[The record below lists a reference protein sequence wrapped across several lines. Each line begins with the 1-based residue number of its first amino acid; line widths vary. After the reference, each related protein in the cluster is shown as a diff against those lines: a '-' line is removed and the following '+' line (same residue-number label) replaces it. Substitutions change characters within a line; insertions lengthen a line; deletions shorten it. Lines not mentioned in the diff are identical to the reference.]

1 MTVIY
6 LNLKAGGKPMSTKD
20 GIIGLAI
27 LLLVILVIIFGVRSA
42 TNSAKAGTAERMAGA
57 LVGLI
62 RADGYATAL
71 PACRGVSAQDFDGLT
86 ACLEEIRAPRDLSA
100 LFKEAKF
107 QNYDEQHAEMG
118 FIVIQNA
125 KGDKT
130 FQSGNFSMILNN
142 MEAARGCAT
151 PGDIAPGYTCRFDVN
166 QRCNPGDN
174 LEIRYN
180 GIRVFLKT
188 C

>member
-1 MTVIY
+1 
-6 LNLKAGGKPMSTKD
+6 MSTKD
-20 GIIGLAI
+20 GLLGLTI

-42 TNSAKAGTAERMAGA
+42 TNSAKAGAAERMAGT
-57 LVGLI
+57 LVDLI
-62 RADGYATAL
+62 TADGYATAL
-71 PACRGVSAQDFDGLT
+71 PTCRGVSTQDFDSLT
-86 ACLEEIRAPRDLSA
+86 TCLEEIKAPHDLSA

-107 QNYDEQHAEMG
+107 QNYNEQTATMG

-130 FQSGNFSMILNN
+130 FQSSNFSMILNN
-142 MEAARGCAT
+142 IPVASGCAT

-166 QRCNPGDN
+166 QQCNPGDN

-180 GIRVFLKT
+180 GTRVFLKT